1 MAVKPRVRNAQ
12 IKQIYQEAGFT
23 PNPQQERAILH
34 AKGPLFLT
42 AGPGSGKTR
51 VLLWRTLGLIVDHG
65 IKPEE
70 IFLST
75 FTEKAAQQLKEGLR
89 TYLGAASAATGRPYD
104 ISKMYVGT
112 VHSLCQKL
120 MTDRRFHP
128 HGHRPRAPALL
139 DELDQY
145 LHLSRAWNDL
155 AASFG
160 DPKLTQEK
168 WNEALNEAVTK
179 FISDRSSTSK
189 HNALSAAIS
198 LFNRFSEE
206 SLTPAAIRKSLH
218 SLRKKS
224 VGKINRVAIAH
235 DPLTERMVDLYE
247 AYLETLAPANGAA
260 KVDFSLLQQAALK
273 TLNGSPHAGAV
284 FRHVIID
291 EYQDTNAIQEQI
303 FFALAKSHGNLC
315 VVGDDDQALYRFRGA
330 TVENFVEFPD
340 RCMVHLKQK
349 PTKIDLNTNY
359 RSSERI
365 VTFYRAFM
373 DQEDWSHADPKSK
386 KEYRIAKKIAA
397 HRQDKK
403 PAVIASTAAT
413 PDEVAAEIAIL
424 VDDLLKKK
432 KITDPNQIAFL
443 FPSLKAKCVG
453 RMQAALEDKG
463 LKVYAPRASRFLEL
477 PEITDFFGIVVQI
490 LGKPDYNED
499 YAAGDYKDF
508 HDWIR
513 KAETRGKAI
522 CKADASLTAFVTQK
536 KDEIATVIADFE
548 KLTAKA
554 KAQRWKLET
563 PYEPGKMKRP
573 LADTKG
579 ISDKARQTLS
589 SQAFEKIAI
598 ARLAD
603 GNPFALGYVI
613 NRATSIDWSLLDLFY
628 QLGMFKHFKAML
640 DLAEDGDEGPICNLG
655 LLTQYLAKFV
665 DHYNATVVSAKRLQG
680 DRFRNLF
687 FMSYIYALFRRGE
700 SEFEDAQDPFPKG
713 RIPFL
718 TIHQSKGLEFP
729 VVVLGNLRKDAKVQ
743 RVEEIVRPL
752 LNRQGEPLDRSA
764 DFDVMRMYYV
774 ALSRAKNL
782 LVLAHFRGRGQYI
795 NKAFRPLLDGNS
807 IPRIPDFKLTQIASA
822 TETHDAQPKAYS
834 YTADYL
840 LYHRCPRQYM
850 LFRKYGFVPSRGTIM
865 LFGSLVH
872 RTLEDLHHLLIGQR
886 SQP

>member
-1 MAVKPRVRNAQ
+1 MAK
-12 IKQIYQEAGFT
+12 IEKIYQGVGFT
-23 PNPQQERAILH
+23 PNDEQKRAILH
-34 AKGPLFLT
+34 AQGPLFLT

-65 IKPEE
+65 IKPEQ

-75 FTEKAAQQLKEGLR
+75 FTEKAALQLKEGLR
-89 TYLGAASAATGRPYD
+89 TYLGAASAVTGSPYD

-128 HGHRPRAPALL
+128 VGHRPRAPALL

-160 DPKLTQEK
+160 NPQLTQEQ
-168 WNEALNEAVTK
+168 WNKALNEAVTQFVSQK
-179 FISDRSSTSK
+179 REPSPSK

-206 SLTPAAIRKSLH
+206 SLTPAAIRKSL
-218 SLRKKS
+218 RKKD
-224 VGKINRVAIAH
+224 VEMH
-235 DPLTERMVDLYE
+235 RMVDLYD
-247 AYLETLAPANGAA
+247 AYLKTLAPANGAA
-260 KVDFSLLQQAALK
+260 KVDFSLLQQAALQ
-273 TLNGSPHAGAV
+273 TLNGSPHAGAI

-303 FFALAKSHGNLC
+303 FFALAKNHGNLC

-340 RCMVHLKQK
+340 RCMLHLKRQ

-373 DQEDWSHADPKSK
+373 DWEDWSHDDPNSN
-386 KEYRIAKKIAA
+386 KEYRIAKEIAA

-403 PAVIASTAAT
+403 PAVVASTAAT
-413 PDEVAAEIAIL
+413 PDKVAAEIATL
-424 VDDLLKKK
+424 VDDLLRNKKV
-432 KITDPNQIAFL
+432 TDPNQIAFL
-443 FPSLKAKCVG
+443 FPSLKAACVEK
-453 RMQAALEDKG
+453 MQAALEAKG
-463 LKVYAPRASRFLEL
+463 LKVYAPRAGRFLEL

-490 LGKPDYNED
+490 IGKPERKEEYSF
-499 YAAGDYKDF
+499 GDYKDF
-508 HDWIR
+508 HVWIE

-522 CKADASLTAFVTQK
+522 CKDDASLTTFIDQK
-536 KDEIATVIADFE
+536 KAEIATVIADYE
-548 KLTAKA
+548 KLTATA
-554 KAQRWKLET
+554 KAQCWELKA
-563 PYEPGKMKRP
+563 PYEPDTMKRT

-589 SQAFEKIAI
+589 SVAFDKIAR
-598 ARLAD
+598 ARLD
-603 GNPFALGYVI
+603 EKNPFALGYVI

-665 DHYNATVVSAKRLQG
+665 DHYNATVVSAKRLQD

-752 LNRQGEPLDRSA
+752 LKREGEPLERSA

-782 LVLAHFRGRGQYI
+782 LVLAHFKGKGQRI
-795 NKAFRPLLDGNS
+795 NEAFKPLLDGDS
-807 IPRIPDFKLTQIASA
+807 MPHIPIPRIPDFKLTQIASA
-822 TETHDAQPKAYS
+822 TETYDAQLKAYS